1 MKMRRIL
8 LSLLMFCSLSA
19 LAMTDDQVIAYIK
32 QQSAAGKTEQQIGKE
47 LLAKGVTPEQA
58 ERIKARFEAQQGSE
72 TAVTTQSVSSMN
84 RERRHDSSNDVT
96 VDKMDEIDREI
107 DEGGDGIVSA
117 RQIYGHKVFNS
128 RALTFEPSDN
138 LATPQNYRL
147 GPGDEVIIDIWGT
160 SEDHL
165 RQTISPEGSIMISQV
180 GPVYLNGMTIA
191 DANRHVKGIFAKKYA
206 GVTDAE
212 TDVQV
217 TLGQVRTIQVDIMGE
232 VATPGTFRLSP
243 FSSVFHALYRAGGI
257 NSIGSLRNIQV
268 LRNGKK
274 IAGVDIYD
282 YLFDGK
288 TAGNIRL
295 QEGDVIIVPPYEQL
309 VNIDGNVKRPMYY
322 EIKPGE
328 TIQTVIDYAGGFTG
342 DAYSGMVRLAR
353 QSATENE
360 LYNIDREE
368 FASYR
373 LKDGDI
379 LTVGTILDR
388 YANRVE
394 LKGAV
399 YRPGMFA
406 INKELSTVG
415 QLIKKADGLTD
426 DAYAD
431 RVLLYREGPE
441 LQLEVLSLDLKAIL
455 NGTAPDVKLK
465 RNDLLVISS
474 IKEIQDRGQLSIQG
488 HVARPGTYP
497 FADNTTLEDLIL
509 QAGGLLDG
517 ASTARVDISRRIV
530 NPSSTTPTEQLSEN
544 YSISVVGGLAQG
556 EGQNFIMKPYDVVII
571 RRSPGYVPQEMVNI
585 GGEVLFAGN
594 YALEKR
600 NERLSSIISRAGGLI
615 EGAYT
620 KGAYLTRKL
629 TDEEYKMRQE
639 TLRLAMS
646 NQDGH
651 GDSISLSKIQVS
663 DRYSVGIDLEKAIA
677 YPGSTYDVIV
687 QPGDVLF
694 IPEQQSTVK
703 IAGDVMFPNTVVFV
717 PGKKLSY
724 YIDQAGGYGQR
735 AKKDKAFIVYMN
747 GSVAKAKR
755 NTPIEPGCQIIIPSK
770 PEKMGTDWTKVLA
783 LATSFSSVATM
794 AATITNIF
802 KK

>member
-556 EGQNFIMKPYDVVII
+556 EGQNFIMKPYDVVIV

-735 AKKDKAFIVYMN
+735 AKKGKVFIVYMN

>member
-84 RERRHDSSNDVT
+84 RERRHDSSNDET
-96 VDKMDEIDREI
+96 VGKMDEIDREI

-556 EGQNFIMKPYDVVII
+556 EGQNFIMKPYDVVIV

-677 YPGSTYDVIV
+677 YPGSTYDVII

-735 AKKDKAFIVYMN
+735 AKKGKAFIVYMN